1 MRNIDKQYKLG
12 MLNKYKIG
20 IIATVVAVT
29 FGGGL
34 CEKVHA
40 YDSVTNIQKGINIQK
55 QTVSENSSVIN
66 VANKGVTTTSYCSSW
81 EDVTAINDGYDP
93 TSSSDRTN
101 KVYGNWNNPG
111 ASQWVEYD
119 FSDKYTLSSSDV
131 YWFDD
136 NQGIDLPASC
146 SIQYW
151 DRSSWVNVSNANGL
165 GVEGNKYNTT
175 TFSPISTNKIRLNMT
190 AKSTASTGVLE
201 WKVYGEKVQSGD
213 PVDNTKNPSKR
224 ELTQIPSWS
233 DPFYKKCVYSYNIP
247 ILSSDK
253 VSDAALFKAY
263 DILDVML
270 KKIAVDHPEILQNMI
285 KNHTRVDIV
294 GLTEHNVDLPEW
306 KNWPN
311 KTERRAGGGI
321 DTTICE
327 NELIMTPNDPNPGDP
342 DVYYLTQFNVLSHE
356 FTHTILM
363 SGIGDADHQGA
374 APEIYKKILAAYN
387 NAIAKDMYKES
398 DYDRTNY
405 HEYFAGQ
412 VPRWFNC
419 NPTDLKVS
427 NASSKTDKEQLK
439 EYDPE
444 IYSVIEEL
452 FGDYKMPE
460 PWNK

>member
-1 MRNIDKQYKLG
+1 MKRIKNHKRGMLNCYKLG
-12 MLNKYKIG
+12 VVATAVAITLGGGVFQKAQAYNIETNNYKIS
-20 IIATVVAVT
+20 
-29 FGGGL
+29 
-34 CEKVHA
+34 K
-40 YDSVTNIQKGINIQK
+40 IQNQTINKDNTI
-55 QTVSENSSVIN
+55 VNLAI
-66 VANKGVTTTSYCSSW
+66 KGVASTSYCSSW
-81 EDVTAINDGYDP
+81 EDVTAINDGFDP
-93 TSSSDRTN
+93 TSSSDRAH
-101 KVYGNWNNPG
+101 KVYGNWDNPG
-111 ASQWVEYD
+111 TSQWVEYD
-119 FSDKYTLSSSDV
+119 FSDKYTISSSDV

-136 NQGIDLPASC
+136 NQGIDLPTSC

-151 DRSSWVNVSNANGL
+151 NGTSWVNVSDAKGL
-165 GVEGNKYNTT
+165 GVEENKYNKT
-175 TFSPISTNKIRLNMT
+175 TFKSIITKKIRLNMK
-190 AKSTASTGVLE
+190 AKAGYSTGVLE
-201 WKVYGEKVQSGD
+201 WKVYGEKSQGGD
-213 PVDNTKNPSKR
+213 PTDNTKNPSKR
-224 ELTQIPSWS
+224 ELTQTPSWA

-247 ILSSDK
+247 ILSSDN

-270 KKIAVDHPEILQNMI
+270 RKIAVDYPEILQNMI
-285 KNHTRVDIV
+285 KNNTRVDIV

-306 KNWPN
+306 RDWPN

-374 APEIYKKILAAYN
+374 APEIYKKIVAAYN
-387 NAIAKDMYKES
+387 NALAKDLYKES

-419 NPTDLKVS
+419 NPTDLNVP

-444 IYSVIEEL
+444 IYSVIKDL